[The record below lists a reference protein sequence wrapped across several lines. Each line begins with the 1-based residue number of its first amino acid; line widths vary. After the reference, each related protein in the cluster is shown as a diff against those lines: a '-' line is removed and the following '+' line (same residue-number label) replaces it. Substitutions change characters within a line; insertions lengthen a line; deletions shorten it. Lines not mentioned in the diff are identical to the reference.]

1 HIQNL
6 QTYKGC
12 DSTVNLILTINQPAI
27 TNLTAEIC
35 QGETYTLNGFNVN
48 TSGLHIQNLQTYK
61 GCDSTVNLTL
71 TVNQPAI
78 TNLIAE
84 ICQGETYTLNG
95 FNTSTAGIYNLNL
108 QTYKGC
114 DSIVTLNLTV
124 NELITPTNLVLDNIA
139 NYFEFSWQGNGE
151 SYVIYRNNDSIA
163 TITGT
168 IYQDTNVVVGTNYC
182 YKVKALN
189 STCESELSEGIC
201 QIFSGLNDIKNN
213 KISATLYPNPTDNK
227 AILEIEGLTNQYDV
241 IVYDLHGRTI
251 KSYRLNLGEKKLEID
266 VKGFAN
272 GVYNIKIVNDKNS
285 ITKKLIVR

>member
-1 HIQNL
+1 
-6 QTYKGC
+6 
-12 DSTVNLILTINQPAI
+12 
-27 TNLTAEIC
+27 
-35 QGETYTLNGFNVN
+35 
-48 TSGLHIQNLQTYK
+48 
-61 GCDSTVNLTL
+61 
-71 TVNQPAI
+71 
-78 TNLIAE
+78 
-84 ICQGETYTLNG
+84 
-95 FNTSTAGIYNLNL
+95 L

-139 NYFEFSWQGNGE
+139 NYFEFSWQGTGE